1 MGSGIAALLANSGI
15 DVLLLDRRSPDNDDP
30 NQIARCG
37 ISRQV
42 QHRNFIRP
50 EFAERIRAGNIED
63 DASQL
68 ADADW
73 IIEAVFEDVDVK
85 RQTFKVIENIG
96 APIHSSRRILQRF
109 RSLT

>member
-30 NQIARCG
+30 NQIARSG

-42 QHRNFIRP
+42 QHRHFIRP

-63 DASQL
+63 DAS
-68 ADADW
+68 
-73 IIEAVFEDVDVK
+73 
-85 RQTFKVIENIG
+85 
-96 APIHSSRRILQRF
+96 
-109 RSLT
+109 